1 MRVVKFLSATLLGC
15 GLLAQT
21 AGASPMPC
29 MLHDDLVKLLD
40 TKYQEELNGYGIAG
54 QRNLV
59 EVFFGEGKLHRR
71 CNQCQRIELHHR
83 CWSQLGKSDATA
95 EADRIIRGR

>member
-59 EVFFGEGKLHRR
+59 EVFFSAKGSFTVVATNAKGLSCIIAAGHSWEKVTPPQKLTG
-71 CNQCQRIELHHR
+71 L
-83 CWSQLGKSDATA
+83 
-95 EADRIIRGR
+95 